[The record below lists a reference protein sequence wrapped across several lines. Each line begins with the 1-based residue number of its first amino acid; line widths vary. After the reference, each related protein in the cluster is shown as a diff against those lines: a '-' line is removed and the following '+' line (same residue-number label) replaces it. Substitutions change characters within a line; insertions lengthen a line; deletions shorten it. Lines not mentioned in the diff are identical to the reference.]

1 MLNHTVT
8 KNEFTPPFSL
18 SCVLVI
24 DMIQEV
30 MAEQLFVRIQIH
42 TFFSEIKNITGY
54 SYKINCW
61 MLNQF
66 GIMKFQNFKQLVNI
80 LIK

>member
-30 MAEQLFVRIQIH
+30 MAQQLFVRRQIH
-42 TFFSEIKNITGY
+42 TFFR
-54 SYKINCW
+54 
-61 MLNQF
+61 NQKHNRF
-66 GIMKFQNFKQLVNI
+66 
-80 LIK
+80 LIRLIVEY

>member
-8 KNEFTPPFSL
+8 KNEFTPPFSS

-30 MAEQLFVRIQIH
+30 MAQQLFVRRQIH
-42 TFFSEIKNITGY
+42 TFFR
-54 SYKINCW
+54 
-61 MLNQF
+61 NQKHNRLF
-66 GIMKFQNFKQLVNI
+66 L
-80 LIK
+80 LD

>member
-8 KNEFTPPFSL
+8 KNEFTPPFSS

-54 SYKINCW
+54 SYEINC
-61 MLNQF
+61 
-66 GIMKFQNFKQLVNI
+66 
-80 LIK
+80 